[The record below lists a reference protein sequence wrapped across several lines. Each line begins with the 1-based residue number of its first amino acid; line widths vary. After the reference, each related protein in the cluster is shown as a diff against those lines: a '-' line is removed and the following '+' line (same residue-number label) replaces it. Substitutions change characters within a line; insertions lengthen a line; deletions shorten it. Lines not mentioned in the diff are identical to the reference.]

1 MAVIFLLNPNPKV
14 AKTESLGAG
23 RVPYREVYS
32 LPERCFCVNNFK
44 GIIGKSKHSRINN
57 C

>member
-32 LPERCFCVNNFK
+32 LSVVFWAGVLDITRL
-44 GIIGKSKHSRINN
+44 
-57 C
+57 